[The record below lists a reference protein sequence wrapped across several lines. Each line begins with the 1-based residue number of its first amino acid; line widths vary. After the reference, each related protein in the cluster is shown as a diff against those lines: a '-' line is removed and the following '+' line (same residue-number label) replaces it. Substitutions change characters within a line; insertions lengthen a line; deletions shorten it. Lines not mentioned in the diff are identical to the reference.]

1 MSEAPSLSFESS
13 SVEDLDEIL
22 ASELTSIVPPAPDA
36 QPFARVDLALVRFTP
51 ELLEAIPQEI
61 AEQYKVLPVYLRKA
75 KKKKKSSTPGL
86 LYIAAADP
94 EDQAALEDCSLC
106 CNLQVRAFLA
116 DPQELSEAIPIVYR
130 GGALAR
136 PGAPSSQAMPPPPP
150 SMLKGAAVPS
160 ESTPTPPQSAA
171 PAQGSPASR
180 SAPAPP
186 GGPPVVKTSSSMP
199 ELPLIRPTGAGS
211 AALASTAAPAA
222 TPTSEL
228 PTDPPPPPA
237 AASTSPASVAP
248 SQVGAPVSP
257 GPDAAPAAPGMDGT
271 PAAAGPDAAP
281 LSVTTA
287 PLLVVL
293 GGDAGLADYCH
304 EAVAPLGGHV
314 ESWEIGAASEKRPG
328 VPPSLLLVAE
338 ELYIFDR
345 RAFNLLAFRLGAPL
359 VVWSQEMDPADLQA
373 VLLAARCGPG
383 QKPG

>member
-1 MSEAPSLSFESS
+1 MPELSEAPSLSFESS

-51 ELLEAIPQEI
+51 ELLETIPQEI

-116 DPQELSEAIPIVYR
+116 DPQELREAIPIVYR

-136 PGAPSSQAMPPPPP
+136 PDAPSSQATPPPPP
-150 SMLKGAAVPS
+150 SRVKGPAASP
-160 ESTPTPPQSAA
+160 EKTPAPPQSAPVA
-171 PAQGSPASR
+171 AQG
-180 SAPAPP
+180 APAPP
-186 GGPPVVKTSSSMP
+186 GEGPPVVKTSSSMP

-211 AALASTAAPAA
+211 AAQASTATA

-228 PTDPPPPPA
+228 PTDPPPAPDSA
-237 AASTSPASVAP
+237 SPAVVAP
-248 SQVGAPVSP
+248 AQADAPVSP
-257 GPDAAPAAPGMDGT
+257 EPDAPVVAPGSDAAPA
-271 PAAAGPDAAP
+271 
-281 LSVTTA
+281 SVTAA

-293 GGDAGLADYCH
+293 GGDVGLADYCH

-314 ESWEIGAASEKRPG
+314 ESWEIGTASEKRPG
-328 VPPSLLLVAE
+328 APPNLLLVAE

-373 VLLAARCGPG
+373 VLLASRCGPG
-383 QKPG
+383 QKPS

>member
-1 MSEAPSLSFESS
+1 MLELSEAPSLSFESS

-36 QPFARVDLALVRFTP
+36 QPFARIDLALVRFTP

-116 DPQELSEAIPIVYR
+116 DPQELREAIPIVYR
-130 GGALAR
+130 GGSLAR
-136 PGAPSSQAMPPPPP
+136 PGAPSSQATPPPPP
-150 SMLKGAAVPS
+150 SMLKGSAAPS
-160 ESTPTPPQSAA
+160 ESTPTPPHSAA

-180 SAPAPP
+180 GAPAAPP
-186 GGPPVVKTSSSMP
+186 KEGPPVVKTSSSMP
-199 ELPLIRPTGAGS
+199 ELPLIRPTGVGS
-211 AALASTAAPAA
+211 AAPASTAPTA

-237 AASTSPASVAP
+237 PASTSPASIAP
-248 SQVGAPVSP
+248 SQAGAPVSP
-257 GPDAAPAAPGMDGT
+257 GMDAAPAASGM
-271 PAAAGPDAAP
+271 DAAP
-281 LSVTTA
+281 SSTTKA

-293 GGDAGLADYCH
+293 GGDIGLADYCH
-304 EAVAPLGGHV
+304 EVVAPLGGHV

-328 VPPSLLLVAE
+328 APPNLLLVAE